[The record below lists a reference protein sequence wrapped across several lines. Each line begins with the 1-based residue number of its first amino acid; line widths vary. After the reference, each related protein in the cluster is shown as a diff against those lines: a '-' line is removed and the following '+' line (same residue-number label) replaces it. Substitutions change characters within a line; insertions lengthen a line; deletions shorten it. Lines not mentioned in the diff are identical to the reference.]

1 MKKTLTN
8 FQKALE
14 ILNLHADKVYHKTAV
29 VTFEDFVKVMTN
41 VQPSIRHR
49 LDEKAQQQID
59 ANRKKI
65 QAIIETIILCGRQNI
80 PLRGHRDSSLEV
92 EKDPFAPHGNF
103 WALLEFWRCNFT
115 GSLG

>member
-14 ILNLHADKVYHKTAV
+14 ILNLHAEKVYHKTAV

-65 QAIIETIILCGRQNI
+65 QATIILCGRQNI

-92 EKDPFAPHGNF
+92 PFAPHGNF
-103 WALLEFWRCNFT
+103 WALLEFRVVSGDVILRGQVHIT
-115 GSLG
+115 